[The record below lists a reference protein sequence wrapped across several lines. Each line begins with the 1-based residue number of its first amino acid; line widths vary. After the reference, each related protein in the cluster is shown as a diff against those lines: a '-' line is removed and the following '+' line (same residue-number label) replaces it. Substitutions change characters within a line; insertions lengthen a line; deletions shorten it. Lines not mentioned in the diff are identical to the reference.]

1 MILFSVGL
9 FLDYEKI
16 TKILSLGFEAS
27 ANTSIL
33 FINLSSYLRSGIAFS
48 AGLVAVFNPC
58 GFALLSVYMSYFLQE
73 KDIDKFISI
82 PKKLYESTLIS
93 TTVTIGFVIVFFL
106 FGLLI
111 SGGFYTLKSIF
122 SYVGIL
128 ISIILLA
135 YGFYVLSGGMIYFS
149 KLSKLSNSINS
160 SNEKSLKLY
169 FYYGISYGL
178 TSLSCSLPIFMSI
191 VFSFSKTSSINLLF
205 KDFLLFSMGAWM
217 SLIIVSLA
225 LFFIKTFLEKIKMFF
240 KIYNFLASI
249 ILIVSGSYLILY
261 WISEF
266 KI

>member
-1 MILFSVGL
+1 
-9 FLDYEKI
+9 
-16 TKILSLGFEAS
+16 
-27 ANTSIL
+27 
-33 FINLSSYLRSGIAFS
+33 
-48 AGLVAVFNPC
+48 
-58 GFALLSVYMSYFLQE
+58 
-73 KDIDKFISI
+73 
-82 PKKLYESTLIS
+82 
-93 TTVTIGFVIVFFL
+93 
-106 FGLLI
+106 
-111 SGGFYTLKSIF
+111 
-122 SYVGIL
+122 
-128 ISIILLA
+128 
-135 YGFYVLSGGMIYFS
+135 MIYFS

-191 VFSFSKTSSINLLF
+191 VFSFSNTSSINLLF